1 MMVDMIDNVMVDM
14 IDDKTDDMMVETIDD
29 MMVDVIGARPNADN
43 QTGYQQ
49 QDVPVTIFPGQVGC
63 TLLHPAHPSKQG
75 EQLGQRGRFDIYL
88 FSAVP
93 AFQAQKQ
100 PGKVELQGPVGR
112 AVANSLVVVIQGAAV
127 LPPKP
132 AQV

>member
-1 MMVDMIDNVMVDM
+1 MMHIFDTIGHRIWRQQTMSGPNVPLATPCV
-14 IDDKTDDMMVETIDD
+14 
-29 MMVDVIGARPNADN
+29 
-43 QTGYQQ
+43 
-49 QDVPVTIFPGQVGC
+49 
-63 TLLHPAHPSKQG
+63 
-75 EQLGQRGRFDIYL
+75 QLICATGRFDIYL

-127 LPPKP
+127 LVCRHEGCTNLCS
-132 AQV
+132 QVTVLRLPF